1 MHIQFSVGS
10 INFSKYSIIVKYIH
24 TDIHI
29 MFEEGLQPLAISLG
43 CCSWVPLRFTVGRVN
58 ETMLCSLVYTCSFSF
73 SRLYGLRYGAA
84 WRKAEQLHQLQW
96 RYYTCFRLSI
106 AHSVCMYI
114 TIRKLFDRTYILI
127 RCSLQLTYTRGFFDK
142 SSRSRTCLI
151 IQCEGCIP
159 RERLILLKGCSDE
172 SGESLCWF
180 RLYQAEMVCFLRNAF
195 FFAFIRI
202 STWL

>member
-1 MHIQFSVGS
+1 
-10 INFSKYSIIVKYIH
+10 
-24 TDIHI
+24 
-29 MFEEGLQPLAISLG
+29 MFEEGSQPLAISLG

-73 SRLYGLRYGAA
+73 SRTVIWVTLRCSV

-172 SGESLCWF
+172 SGESLCWL
-180 RLYQAEMVCFLRNAF
+180 RLYQGRNGLFLRNVF